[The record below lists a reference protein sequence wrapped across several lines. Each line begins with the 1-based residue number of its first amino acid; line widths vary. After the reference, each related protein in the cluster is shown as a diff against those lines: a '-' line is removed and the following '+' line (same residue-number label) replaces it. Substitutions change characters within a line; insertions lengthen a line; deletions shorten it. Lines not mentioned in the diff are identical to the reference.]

1 MSDRLVDWRG
11 VRVVPQMARRL
22 VLLPDSI
29 RPTGSRSGLR
39 TWLDYVA
46 LRDSGR
52 PASRTSWHFSGWACD
67 VSPSSAVTPDLLR
80 RADLG
85 QPVSGEPWHLE
96 PHTLGANPWR
106 VWSSGRRV
114 PGWRLAIADLGRDAW
129 DGWVDPGAS
138 DVERA
143 YPAVALAQAYCAFA
157 ATLSV
162 DDVDGSYGP
171 RSRRAFG
178 HLWKGGSIVE
188 QDACLAALRDA
199 AVRRGV
205 FSGEALRRDQ
215 P

>member
-1 MSDRLVDWRG
+1 M
-11 VRVVPQMARRL
+11 
-22 VLLPDSI
+22 
-29 RPTGSRSGLR
+29 
-39 TWLDYVA
+39 DYVA

-52 PASRTSWHFSGWACD
+52 PASRTSWHFSGWALD
-67 VSPSSAVTPDLLR
+67 ASPSSELTPDVLR
-80 RADLG
+80 AADLG
-85 QPVSGEPWHLE
+85 QPVADEPWHLE

-138 DVERA
+138 DMERA
-143 YPAVALAQAYCAFA
+143 YPAVALAQAYCALA
-157 ATLSV
+157 ATLNV

-171 RSRRAFG
+171 KSRRAVG
-178 HLWKGGSIVE
+178 YLWGLGSIVQ
-188 QDACLAALRDA
+188 QDACLAALREA

-205 FSGEALRRDQ
+205 FSGEALRRDN